1 LVAPTVLN
9 DDRFQICTLD
19 VGIWMFCY
27 FAAGLTGIWL
37 TLSKNIGRFLQWSY
51 GSGQA
56 TMRVPLEV
64 EAILF
69 LYEAV
74 VSITGL
80 LLTFFSRSSRRPT
93 HPADK
98 KHDSDPDNNN
108 AAARTTPKSAGI
120 LLRGWRLLECVRLI
134 PVALLH
140 GWQVLPLEI
149 TQTLVRFYLN
159 ARMTAVKDKKNPS
172 RPRRVLYLILST
184 LLMTALAMADGALA
198 QRREL
203 SAGQIEFL
211 WSRQFYVGKV
221 RLDYRRSFTAEV
233 DSVLMGDDLITFNST
248 YFRRMRQDPVVGV
261 DVLPET
267 WSRLDDF
274 VQRTLG
280 GERKDYEWL
289 QDEL

>member
-9 DDRFQICTLD
+9 HDSFQISTLD
-19 VGIWMFCY
+19 VGVWMFCY
-27 FAAGLTGIWL
+27 FAVGLTGIWL

-56 TMRVPLEV
+56 TMGEMPLEV

-80 LLTFFSRSSRRPT
+80 LLTFFSTSPRRPN
-93 HPADK
+93 HPTDK
-98 KHDSDPDNNN
+98 EHDSDNN
-108 AAARTTPKSAGI
+108 AAARTTPKSTGI
-120 LLRGWRLLECVRLI
+120 VVRGWRLLECVRLI
-134 PVALLH
+134 PVALQH
-140 GWQVLPLEI
+140 GWQMLPLEI
-149 TQTLVRFYLN
+149 AQTLVRFYLN

-172 RPRRVLYLILST
+172 RPRRVLYLMLST
-184 LLMTALAMADGALA
+184 LLMTALAMGDGALA

-261 DVLPET
+261 GVLPET

-274 VQRTLG
+274 VQRTQG
-280 GERKDYEWL
+280 GERKDYEWF